1 MIGVMEIE
9 NFDTFFPYV
18 QLHGPDHRDSRMNY
32 NQKNWPR
39 YWRPDDIADGFVDRL
54 GRCLGVRGG
63 QGSVRPIP
71 ALRKSTHYIKN
82 TTQQSR
88 I

>member
-1 MIGVMEIE
+1 
-9 NFDTFFPYV
+9 
-18 QLHGPDHRDSRMNY
+18 MNY

-39 YWRPDDIADGFVDRL
+39 YWRPDNVADGFVDRL
-54 GRCLGVRGG
+54 GRRLGVRGS
-63 QGSVRPIP
+63 QGSGRPIP
-71 ALRKSTHYIKN
+71 ALTKSTHCIEN